1 MKSILQNLQI
11 KYKRAHGKVTISLE
25 ALDMNRRGLLKGKER
40 LSDYQ
45 SQYQNGVKMYKAL
58 INTIQNLESLKSRSR
73 TLKNDEGSKSF
84 LHSKLTINVH
94 DASKILKENEQKMHD
109 LSDELASAEKKLESV
124 NTFSFDNSSHL
135 NATKSNR
142 TIAASSRDIKIQ
154 KEKRKRAVIDR
165 MLASNALNIARQ
177 KVEKA
182 RGILVKEEGKAINAG
197 IKMLSKSG
205 GNMLRKKKKVRQ
217 QEAELKT
224 P

>member
-1 MKSILQNLQI
+1 M
-11 KYKRAHGKVTISLE
+11 
-25 ALDMNRRGLLKGKER
+25 
-40 LSDYQ
+40 
-45 SQYQNGVKMYKAL
+45 
-58 INTIQNLESLKSRSR
+58 SRSPSNSER
-73 TLKNDEGSKSF
+73 EREREERG
-84 LHSKLTINVH
+84 
-94 DASKILKENEQKMHD
+94 ASRPKTQH
-109 LSDELASAEKKLESV
+109 
-124 NTFSFDNSSHL
+124 
-135 NATKSNR
+135 
-142 TIAASSRDIKIQ
+142 Q

-217 QEAELKT
+217 QAAELKT